1 MGINAGLGAGRF
13 PFRDV
18 DNYWRWV
25 DLCEQSPLDSIWHSD
40 RILSE
45 NVFVESMSM
54 MAALA
59 GATKRIK
66 FGMNSAVLSFRDP
79 VMLAKQCATI
89 DYISNGRLLP
99 SFGIGGP
106 GVPEFV
112 SGAFDGSARGKRA
125 NEALEVMSRLWCED
139 QVNYDGEFFKL
150 SAASV
155 NPKPVQKH
163 FPVWIGG
170 NSAAAQMRTA
180 KYGTGWL
187 GGLSSVVEVAET
199 VSGIKKAL
207 EVTGRHIADDH
218 YGATIVFRFAE
229 PSEKAKVSVPKALK
243 ALSVI
248 GDTHDILNLMN
259 QYTAV
264 GISKFV
270 AIPLA
275 DNDEDMIQQSRLFID
290 ELLPRLAS
298 RYSN

>member
-13 PFRDV
+13 PFRNV

-25 DLCEQSPLDSIWHSD
+25 ELCEQSELDSIWHSD

-45 NVFVESMSM
+45 SAFVECMSM

-79 VMLAKQCATI
+79 IMLAKQCATI

-106 GVPEFV
+106 GAAEFA
-112 SGAFDGSARGKRA
+112 SGAFEGSARGKRA
-125 NEALEVMSRLWCED
+125 NEALEVMTRLWSED
-139 QVNYDGEFFKL
+139 HAHYDGEFFKFTDV
-150 SAASV
+150 SI
-155 NPKPVQKH
+155 NPKPAQRN

-187 GGLSSVVEVAET
+187 GGLSSVDAVAAT
-199 VSGIKKAL
+199 VSGIKDAL
-207 EVTGRHIADDH
+207 KVTGRQIADDH
-218 YGATIVFRFAE
+218 YGATFVFRFAE
-229 PSEKAKVSVPKALK
+229 PAEKANIVVPEVFK
-243 ALSVI
+243 ALSVV
-248 GDTHDILNLMN
+248 GDAGDILGLIDR
-259 QYTAV
+259 YTAV

-275 DNDEDMIQQSRLFID
+275 DNDEDMIRQSGLFID
-290 ELLPRLAS
+290 ELLPSLAN
-298 RYSN
+298 RYLV